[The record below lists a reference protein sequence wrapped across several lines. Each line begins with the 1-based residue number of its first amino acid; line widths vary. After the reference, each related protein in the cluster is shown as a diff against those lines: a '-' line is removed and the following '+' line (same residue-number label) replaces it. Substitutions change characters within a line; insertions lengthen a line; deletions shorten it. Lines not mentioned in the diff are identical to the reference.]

1 MLLTGFSE
9 HIEHDYIS
17 HIWEYHTDNNMLVK
31 RKISYMIDI
40 VQMRENDYG
49 GKAPL
54 LGRRAKRFL
63 KAELARADV
72 GYRELAERLKKHG
85 LKETEASIA
94 NKISRGTF
102 SATFL
107 LASLKAIEADNL
119 RLDSI

>member
-1 MLLTGFSE
+1 MAAKPPS
-9 HIEHDYIS
+9 
-17 HIWEYHTDNNMLVK
+17 WE
-31 RKISYMIDI
+31 
-40 VQMRENDYG
+40 E
-49 GKAPL
+49 
-54 LGRRAKRFL
+54 RAKRFL

-107 LASLKAIEADNL
+107 LASLKALEVDAV
-119 RLDSI
+119 RLESV